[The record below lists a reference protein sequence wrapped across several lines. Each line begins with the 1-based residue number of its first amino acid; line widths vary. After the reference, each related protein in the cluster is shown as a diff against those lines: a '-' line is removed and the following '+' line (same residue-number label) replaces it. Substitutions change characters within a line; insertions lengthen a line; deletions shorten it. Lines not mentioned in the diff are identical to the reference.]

1 MRFGGGGACDT
12 YRGEETY
19 KHTQYFAGR
28 GVGGLRM
35 AAPCFTRSGLNS
47 KPVHVEICGGRSGKE
62 FSPSTSVYPVSND
75 PRLLHTHPF
84 NYDRRWGKRPL
95 GRAWHRWKDIKIYL
109 KKNRMG
115 GRGQD

>member
-1 MRFGGGGACDT
+1 MVCIPHQILLGWHVKKHEIWRGGGACDT

-75 PRLLHTHPF
+75 PRLLHTHPI
-84 NYDRRWGKRPL
+84 NLDR
-95 GRAWHRWKDIKIYL
+95 H
-109 KKNRMG
+109 
-115 GRGQD
+115 